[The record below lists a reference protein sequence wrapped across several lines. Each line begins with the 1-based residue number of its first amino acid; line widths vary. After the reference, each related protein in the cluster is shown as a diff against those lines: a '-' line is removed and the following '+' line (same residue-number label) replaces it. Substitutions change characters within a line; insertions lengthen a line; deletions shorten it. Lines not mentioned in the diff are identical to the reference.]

1 MRINAVIIEDEFL
14 AIKVLEQH
22 AQQIP
27 SLRIVQSF
35 KNPTAALTFLE
46 HHHVDLLFLDIQMPY
61 LNGFELLSKLKRPPA
76 VIFTTA
82 RHDYAVKA
90 FELDVIDYLV
100 KPVSFERF
108 AKGVAKIS
116 DHLEYIKSREL
127 SPAQHII
134 IKADQRLHKI
144 LLAEIIYLEGM
155 GEYVKL
161 FTKDHMYISYGALKD
176 FLNQLPQIEF
186 MRVHKSFIISRNAIS
201 SYSSQSAELTNGKVI
216 PIGRAFRQEF
226 NIAMRK

>member
-1 MRINAVIIEDEFL
+1 MKIDAVIVEDEFL

-27 SLRIVQSF
+27 SLKIVKSF
-35 KNPTAALTFLE
+35 KNPTEALPFLE
-46 HHHVDLLFLDIQMPY
+46 HHKVDLLFLDIQMPN
-61 LNGFELLSKLKRPPA
+61 LNGFELLAKLKNPPA

-108 AKGVAKIS
+108 AKGFSKVS
-116 DHLEYIKSREL
+116 DHLDYIKSKEL
-127 SPAQHII
+127 SPAPHII

-161 FTKDHMYISYGALKD
+161 FTRDGMFISYGALKD
-176 FLNQLPQIEF
+176 FLNQLPETEF
-186 MRVHKSFIISRNAIS
+186 IRVHKSFIISRNAIS
-201 SYSSQSAELTNGKVI
+201 SYSSQSAELTNGKMI

-226 NIAMRK
+226 NTTMRR